1 MPGRHERPRWG
12 ELRARLRD
20 AFKQKTR
27 DEWCEALEGHDVC
40 FAPVLSLAEA
50 PSHPHNR
57 ARGTFVERDGVVQ
70 PAPAPRFSRTP
81 GRIARGAPRRG
92 QGGAAALAEWGFD
105 AAAIARFRAGGALLV
120 ED

>member
-1 MPGRHERPRWG
+1 LPERHERARWG
-12 ELRARLRD
+12 ELRAKLRD
-20 AFKQKTR
+20 ALKQKSR
-27 DEWCEALEGHDVC
+27 DEWCEVFAGHDAC

-50 PSHPHNR
+50 PAHPHNR

-105 AAAIARFRAGGALLV
+105 AAAIAQFRAAGALLA